1 LGDNSVTLTFSRF
14 RYLVVSSARKS
25 IIVASSGAVWRIS
38 SDEMNSLCLV
48 LLGKKLRSVFTGG
61 RELIHRA
68 IDAMASTLEREI
80 MLSSVVV
87 FFTVIIVVGQKLVVA
102 ENIRWETVVPND
114 VGVRRTCSTS

>member
-1 LGDNSVTLTFSRF
+1 MCGSVGKEITFGVHRG
-14 RYLVVSSARKS
+14 AR
-25 IIVASSGAVWRIS
+25 
-38 SDEMNSLCLV
+38 
-48 LLGKKLRSVFTGG
+48 
-61 RELIHRA
+61 LIHRA

-87 FFTVIIVVGQKLVVA
+87 FFTVIIVIGQKLVVA